1 MFEILN
7 ILAIRKKM
15 IFWVTL
21 VMSIAVVIFSLV
33 VTQKWTST
41 AVVQP
46 LTSSSGISLGG
57 LSSSLLSSFAGGLS
71 GGAESEGQRL
81 IAIINSRPFLEKLID
96 QFDLTAYF
104 KLKGQ
109 TDDIHRLRDAT
120 ILAIKQNMLSVGYN
134 PETGF
139 LTVSIESKER
149 ELSPIIAN
157 YIIEELDRYN
167 KYDRLTKAKNPELL
181 WKTGL
186 YK

>member
-1 MFEILN
+1 MEEKKNIGVFEILN

-71 GGAESEGQRL
+71 GGA
-81 IAIINSRPFLEKLID
+81 
-96 QFDLTAYF
+96 
-104 KLKGQ
+104 
-109 TDDIHRLRDAT
+109 
-120 ILAIKQNMLSVGYN
+120 
-134 PETGF
+134 
-139 LTVSIESKER
+139 
-149 ELSPIIAN
+149 
-157 YIIEELDRYN
+157 
-167 KYDRLTKAKNPELL
+167 
-181 WKTGL
+181 
-186 YK
+186 